1 MDSDINVD
9 FSDQIKSNALNELG
23 YQGPRLFKE
32 KDYQEFKYLNIDIK
46 KLLDFPPPLNHSKQ
60 TLNELAEVKEITEKE
75 HPESYTSKLEEMDK
89 DPSGFIY
96 KYYKEL
102 AGKELPKKFVK
113 IIESKDVDTLAIKLK
128 VFYNRPRPYEIA
140 LKNKVYLKYNKKI
153 QKKGTAGSPSYPSG
167 HTMIAYFAAH
177 VAAHVNP
184 EFKEQLL
191 KRAEWVAYSRMYE
204 GVHFR
209 SDNDFSVY
217 LVENVLMPAFLKAI

>member
-60 TLNELAEVKEITEKE
+60 TLNELAEVKEITERE

-102 AGKELPKKFVK
+102 TGKELPKKFVK

-153 QKKGTAGSPSYPSG
+153 QKKALLEVRLTQ
-167 HTMIAYFAAH
+167 
-177 VAAHVNP
+177 VAT
-184 EFKEQLL
+184 Q
-191 KRAEWVAYSRMYE
+191 
-204 GVHFR
+204 
-209 SDNDFSVY
+209 
-217 LVENVLMPAFLKAI
+217 